1 MCRTHMAGPSISVM
15 SYCWPFGPAIGV
27 MNYGWP
33 EGYGWPFGPDKS
45 VVNYG
50 WPFGPALS
58 IIYISVMKRFL
69 LIGINFNV

>member
-1 MCRTHMAGPSISVM
+1 MAGPSISVM

-58 IIYISVMKRFL
+58 IIYIRLALWASHKCYETFSP
-69 LIGINFNV
+69 